1 MWDSRLAALVRAYPT
16 GILSWVE
23 PSGDPISVRVAVQLD
38 EAAELVRIPALPPA
52 ALGASGLACLLFHFH
67 DEHLEGLRQM
77 VLKGELVTRDG
88 TLVFTVT
95 EFVTANGRTGTDQM
109 PHAGAPLHMLAFYR
123 LGRRKA
129 REYLA
134 KRAEPWP
141 PIPFAEIGRKV
152 LAEDEPAAGD
162 EPPVGG
168 A

>member
-1 MWDSRLAALVRAYPT
+1 MWDKRLAALVRAYPT
-16 GILSWVE
+16 GVLSWVE
-23 PSGDPISVRVAVQLD
+23 PSGYPVSVRLAITLD
-38 EAAELVRIPALPPA
+38 EPGERVLFPALPPA
-52 ALGASGLACLLFHFH
+52 ALGASGLACLLFHHH
-67 DEHLEGLRQM
+67 DDRLEGLRQM
-77 VLKGELVTRDG
+77 VLKGELAGADG
-88 TLVFTVT
+88 TLVFKVT

-129 REYLA
+129 NEYLA

-152 LAEDEPAAGD
+152 LAQDEQPAGD
-162 EPPVGG
+162 